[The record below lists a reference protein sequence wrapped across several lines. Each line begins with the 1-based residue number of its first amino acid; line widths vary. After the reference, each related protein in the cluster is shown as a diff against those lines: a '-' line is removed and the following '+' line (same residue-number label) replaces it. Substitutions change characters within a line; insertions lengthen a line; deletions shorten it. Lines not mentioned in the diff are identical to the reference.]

1 MAWPAYQK
9 LLSSLSDTPSHGIA
23 MGELLEDRDRNERL
37 QFAID
42 DMQIDLTRQTVTQDQ
57 LHVLLQVAK
66 EAEVMEKCH
75 AMLDGKNVNSSEKS
89 PALHAHLRD
98 PSQPLAQASVDIMA
112 SHLDRLLSL
121 GITDVVSV
129 GIGGSD
135 LGPAMAVAALSPY
148 QQGPEIHFV
157 STIDPSQMGDCL
169 AVLDPSTTA
178 MLVVSK
184 SFSTP
189 ETLANMA
196 LAMHWFDDAEIDT
209 SDRVLAITANP
220 KKAKEMGF
228 SDDAILPFDQGI
240 GGRYSIWSV
249 VGFGLM
255 LAIGRAGFRAMLAG
269 GHAVDEHVL
278 SAPLYQNAPVNLA
291 LMRYWNISVLGRQA
305 EAFCPYDQRLD
316 KLDSWLQQL
325 EMESNGK
332 SMDAS
337 GKRVDY
343 FTAPVMFGMAGG
355 DAQHSFFQHIHQSA
369 MVTPVTFLAPLRPLM
384 SDANMAADL
393 VADHHDQLILN
404 MLAQADALA
413 LGDADDPGFSGGRP
427 STVIT
432 WLQLSPYTLGR
443 VLALFEYVTT
453 MSGSLWGL
461 NSFDQPGVELG
472 KRRAQ
477 SYQDIYKGKA
487 ADHLLTTTTKNIF
500 DQLKELKESL
510 TNKP

>member
-9 LLSSLSDTPSHGIA
+9 LLSSLSDTPSHGVA
-23 MGELLEDRDRNERL
+23 MADLLENRDRSDRL

-42 DMQIDLTRQTVTQDQ
+42 DMKLDLTRQTVTQDQ
-57 LHVLLQVAK
+57 LHILLQLAK

-75 AMLDGKNVNSSEKS
+75 AMLDGKIVNTSEQR

-112 SHLDRLLSL
+112 SHLDKLLSL

-135 LGPAMAVAALSPY
+135 LGPAMAVSALSPY

-169 AVLDPSTTA
+169 AMLDPSTTA
-178 MLVVSK
+178 MLIISK
-184 SFSTP
+184 SFNTP

-196 LAMHWFDDAEIDT
+196 MAMRWFADADIDY

-220 KKAKEMGF
+220 KQAKDMGF
-228 SDDAILPFDQGI
+228 GDDNILPFDQGI

-255 LAIGRAGFRAMLAG
+255 LAIGRSGFRAMLAG

-291 LMRYWNISVLGRQA
+291 LMRYWNVSVLGRQA
-305 EAFCPYDQRLD
+305 ESFCPYDQRLD
-316 KLDSWLQQL
+316 MLTSWLQQL

-332 SMDAS
+332 SIDAS
-337 GKRVDY
+337 GNRVDHL
-343 FTAPVMFGMAGG
+343 TAPIIFGMAGG

-404 MLAQADALA
+404 MLAQADSLA
-413 LGDADDPGFSGGRP
+413 LGSADDSGFSGGRP
-427 STVIT
+427 STIIT

-472 KRRAQ
+472 KIKAK
-477 SYQDIYKGKA
+477 SYEAIYQGKA
-487 ADHLLTTTTKNIF
+487 TDDHLTDTTKSIF
-500 DQLKELKESL
+500 EQLKELKESL

>member
-9 LLSSLSDTPSHGIA
+9 LLSSLSDTPSHGVT
-23 MGELLEDRDRNERL
+23 MGDLLEDRDRSERL

-42 DMQIDLTRQTVTQDQ
+42 DMQIDLTRQTVTLDQ
-57 LHVLLQVAK
+57 LHMLLQVAK
-66 EAEVMEKCH
+66 EAEVMQKCH
-75 AMLDGKNVNSSEKS
+75 AMLDGKMVNTSEKS

-135 LGPAMAVAALSPY
+135 LGPAMAVSALSPY

-169 AVLDPSTTA
+169 AMLDPSTTA
-178 MLVVSK
+178 MLVISK
-184 SFSTP
+184 SFTTP
-189 ETLANMA
+189 ETLANMTM
-196 LAMHWFDDAEIDT
+196 AMRWFDDADIDT

-228 SDDAILPFDQGI
+228 VDDAILPFDQGI

-291 LMRYWNISVLGRQA
+291 LMRYWNVSVLGRQA

-316 KLDSWLQQL
+316 KLDAWLQQL

-337 GKRVDY
+337 GNRVDY

-355 DAQHSFFQHIHQSA
+355 NGQHSFFQHIHQSA

-413 LGDADDPGFSGGRP
+413 LGDANDPGFSGGRP

-472 KRRAQ
+472 KIRAKN
-477 SYQDIYKGKA
+477 YLDIYKGKA
-487 ADHLLTTTTKNIF
+487 ADDLLTATTKSLF
-500 DQLKELKESL
+500 HQLKELKDSL